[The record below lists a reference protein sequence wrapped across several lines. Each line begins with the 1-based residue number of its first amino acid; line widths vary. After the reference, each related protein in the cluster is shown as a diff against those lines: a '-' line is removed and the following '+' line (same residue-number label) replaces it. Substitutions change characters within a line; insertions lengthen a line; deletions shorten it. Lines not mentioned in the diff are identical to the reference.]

1 MSVTLTLALFLA
13 IGIPLAATLPRKMIT
28 PLPVNV
34 LIPMYFK
41 PELGSWDRLHDA
53 AIRYPETT
61 FTVVINPENGP
72 GSTVWPTAEYIDAIE
87 SLSKYENIRILGYID
102 TDGGK
107 RDNAT
112 IRQEIAVYVGW
123 HNISKSL
130 TLSGIYFDRTPYKN
144 QGHAQAYLQN
154 ISATV
159 RLSDG
164 FGAQAFVAQNPGH
177 VPDEGLMVYKPN
189 VTVVFEGAYADM
201 PSQGALHEMLGA
213 LKDGQENSAMPLHS
227 VPNVLGRTG
236 LRKIVDDVR
245 RDVEWPYVTDL
256 TEDAYSGFGGLLETW
271 LDVTW

>member
-144 QGHAQAYLQN
+144 QGHA
-154 ISATV
+154 
-159 RLSDG
+159 
-164 FGAQAFVAQNPGH
+164 
-177 VPDEGLMVYKPN
+177 
-189 VTVVFEGAYADM
+189 
-201 PSQGALHEMLGA
+201 
-213 LKDGQENSAMPLHS
+213 
-227 VPNVLGRTG
+227 
-236 LRKIVDDVR
+236 
-245 RDVEWPYVTDL
+245 
-256 TEDAYSGFGGLLETW
+256 
-271 LDVTW
+271 